1 MIERRVECAA
11 SVTNVTVGETP
22 ASEGEGP
29 NVESGAPEFARA
41 RVDKVL
47 GHGSYATAPMDELRY
62 GIVGAGM
69 MGLEH
74 IRNLQALDGAR
85 VTVIADPSAASRD
98 WARVTAGD
106 DELECFATHH
116 EMLESGLVDAIVIST
131 PNMTHVDVM
140 LDVLASSLPVLVEK
154 PLCTTVADCRR
165 VIDAANGRDA
175 IVWVGLEYRYM
186 PPVARLIREVR
197 AGTVGPV
204 KMVAIREHRF
214 PFLPKVDD
222 WNRFNRNTGG
232 TLVEKCCH
240 FFDLMN
246 HIVGAVP
253 TRVFASGGADVNHR
267 DERYDGEVPDIL
279 DNAYVMLDYPDGTRG
294 MLDLCMFAEGSAEQE
309 EISVVG
315 TEAKIEATLPGAEL
329 RIGRRDGGRAGV
341 RREVVHDASVEH
353 EGFHHGS
360 SYLEHVDFLRT
371 IRSGGRPAVGLQEGL
386 ESVAVGVAAHR
397 SIEAGRPV
405 LLAEVLGAE
414 S

>member
-1 MIERRVECAA
+1 MINCRVECAA
-11 SVTNVTVGETP
+11 SVTDVTMGEPP

-47 GHGSYATAPMDELRY
+47 GHGSYATTPMDELRY
-62 GIVGAGM
+62 GIIGAGM

-74 IRNLQALDGAR
+74 FRNLQALAGAR
-85 VTVIADPSAASRD
+85 VTAVADPSAASRD

-106 DELECFATHH
+106 HELECFATHH
-116 EMLESGLVDAIVIST
+116 EMLDSGLVDAIVIST
-131 PNMTHVDVM
+131 PNMTHVDVV
-140 LDVLASSLPVLVEK
+140 LDVLASPFPVLVEK
-154 PLCTTVADCRR
+154 PLCTTVVDCRR
-165 VIDAANGRDA
+165 VIDAAAGRDA

-197 AGTVGPV
+197 TGTVGSV

-214 PFLPKVDD
+214 PFLPKVND

-294 MLDLCMFAEGSAEQE
+294 M
-309 EISVVG
+309 
-315 TEAKIEATLPGAEL
+315 
-329 RIGRRDGGRAGV
+329 
-341 RREVVHDASVEH
+341 RREVVHDSSVEH

-371 IRSGGRPAVGLQEGL
+371 IRSGRRPAVGLREGL

>member
-1 MIERRVECAA
+1 MH
-11 SVTNVTVGETP
+11 
-22 ASEGEGP
+22 
-29 NVESGAPEFARA
+29 
-41 RVDKVL
+41 D
-47 GHGSYATAPMDELRY
+47 LRY
-62 GIVGAGM
+62 GIIGAGM

-74 IRNLQALDGAR
+74 FRNLQALDGAC
-85 VTVIADPSAASRD
+85 VTAIADPSAASREL
-98 WARVTAGD
+98 ARITAGD
-106 DELECFATHH
+106 HELECFATHQ
-116 EMLESGLVDAIVIST
+116 EMLDRGLVDAIVIST
-131 PNMTHVDVM
+131 PNMTHVDVV
-140 LDVLASSLPVLVEK
+140 LDVLESPLPVLVEK

-165 VIDAANGRDA
+165 VIAAAEGREA

-186 PPVARLIREVR
+186 PPVARLIEEVR
-197 AGTVGPV
+197 SGAVGSV

-279 DNAYVMLDYPDGTRG
+279 DNAYVILDYPDGTRG

-315 TEAKIEATLPGAEL
+315 TMGKIETNLPGSEL
-329 RIGRRDGGRAGV
+329 RLGRRDTGRAGV
-341 RREVVHDASVEH
+341 RRAVVHDPSVEH
-353 EGFHHGS
+353 MGFHHGS
-360 SYLEHVDFLRT
+360 SYLEHVDFLKT
-371 IRSGGRPAVGLQEGL
+371 IRSGGRPTVGLEEGL
-386 ESVAVGVAAHR
+386 VSVAVGVAAHR

-405 LLAEVLGAE
+405 LLAEVLGA
-414 S
+414 